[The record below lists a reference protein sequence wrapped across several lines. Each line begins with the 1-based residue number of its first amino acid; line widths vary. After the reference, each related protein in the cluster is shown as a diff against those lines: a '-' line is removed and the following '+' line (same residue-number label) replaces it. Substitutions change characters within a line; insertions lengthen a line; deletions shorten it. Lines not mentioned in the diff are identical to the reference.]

1 MIIYNMQH
9 LWTIQHIDYT
19 WPKAF
24 FYYIVCSALA
34 LDLFSS
40 FYSINTRE
48 DCEQQ
53 MAIARLFIYCHQ
65 QGGTQLGT
73 AAEQ

>member
-1 MIIYNMQH
+1 MIVYTTCSIFGPYSIY
-9 LWTIQHIDYT
+9 YT

-24 FYYIVCSALA
+24 FYYIVCAALA

-65 QGGTQLGT
+65 QGAHSSGT